1 MSSTIS
7 TSNIT
12 SGFIDLAT
20 AEELEKYLYGSH
32 SDSTN
37 YFELVHES
45 STWFTQVPVVLARA
59 SGSPEWGN
67 QWSVS
72 ISRAGDYL
80 LHSWLRLKIPAI
92 TATEGKFL
100 AWTPNL
106 MHNLIKECSITF
118 NDLSAASFTNVV
130 LDFIT
135 AFTVPEGKR
144 EGYNTMIGNTL
155 SLTTPARALPETVCN
170 LPLPFFFSKDSGVS
184 LPTCSLP
191 YNDMRMVFDFRSLSE
206 LLTCYAYTE
215 EETDDNG
222 EIIAEGFW
230 TSAPATSADYE
241 GSPELGSVQ
250 VWANYSLVSNESR
263 RKMGATSRDIVI
275 EQHQTSPS
283 YSFSPYSNPYQS
295 YDIRF
300 SHSVKALF
308 WGVQNTTVPS
318 VLSNYTVA
326 PANVP
331 APIAEVVE
339 TIHHDAGSD
348 PIDTTTLI
356 YENTQ
361 RLAALGSDYFSLVQ
375 PYYQPNCVIP
385 TKTGLH
391 MYSYSLDMVSVNA
404 MGSTNFGKLTNIS
417 LVPSASQDAIDANSP
432 SGGQSFR
439 FVVFC
444 VSNNIARISGGAW
457 GFPVL

>member
-1 MSSTIS
+1 MSTTLS

-20 AEELEKYLYGSH
+20 LEELDKYLYGAH
-32 SDSTN
+32 EDSTN
-37 YFELVHES
+37 YFELVHEP
-45 STWFTQVPVVLARA
+45 STWFTTVPVVLARA
-59 SGSPEWGN
+59 SGNPEWGN

-80 LHSWLRLKIPAI
+80 LHAWLRLKLPAV
-92 TATEGKFL
+92 TAAADKYL

-135 AFTVPEGKR
+135 AFTVPEGKKV
-144 EGYNTMIGNTL
+144 GYNKMIGNVDELLIPST
-155 SLTTPARALPETVCN
+155 SLPEKVLN

-184 LPTCSLP
+184 LPTASLP
-191 YNDMRMVFDFRSLSE
+191 YNDMRLVFDFRSLSE
-206 LLTCYAYTE
+206 LLTCYSFA
-215 EETDDNG
+215 NG
-222 EIIAEGFW
+222 VFTI
-230 TSAPATSADYE
+230 APATAADYV
-241 GSPELGSVQ
+241 GTPELSAVQ
-250 VWANYSLVSNESR
+250 VWANYALVSNESR
-263 RKMGATSRDIVI
+263 KKMGATSRDIVI
-275 EQHQTSPS
+275 EQHQSSPS

-300 SHSVKALF
+300 SHAVKALF
-308 WGVQNTTVPS
+308 WGCQNTTVS
-318 VLSNYTVA
+318 SIHSNYTAGTALVA
-326 PANVP
+326 DPDESDVITA
-331 APIAEVVE
+331 I
-339 TIHHDAGSD
+339 THDYGAD
-348 PIDTTTLI
+348 PIDNTTLI

-361 RLAALGSDYFSLVQ
+361 RLSAMGSDYFSLVQ
-375 PYYQPNCVIP
+375 PYYQPGCVIP
-385 TKTGLH
+385 SKTGLH
-391 MYSYSLDMVSVNA
+391 MYSYSLDLTSVNA

-417 LVPSASQDAIDANSP
+417 LVPSASDAAVTANQD
-432 SGGQSFR
+432 GQTFR

-444 VSNNIARISGGAW
+444 VNNNIGRISGGAW